1 MGELA
6 SGDLGLDDLDAAL
19 NNLEVKL
26 KGSAPS
32 DMLVRRGL
40 GLGIRS
46 GSGSERDPRLPLT
59 YLLSQDSLT
68 TIPELKDHLR
78 IFRLSVGPA

>member
-1 MGELA
+1 MGEVA
-6 SGDLGLDDLDAAL
+6 SDLGLDDLDAAL

-32 DMLVRRGL
+32 DML
-40 GLGIRS
+40 
-46 GSGSERDPRLPLT
+46 
-59 YLLSQDSLT
+59 DSLT

>member
-1 MGELA
+1 MDEPA
-6 SGDLGLDDLDAAL
+6 SGDLGVDDLDAAL

-40 GLGIRS
+40 GLGMGLGFGVGVRPV
-46 GSGSERDPRLPLT
+46 GG
-59 YLLSQDSLT
+59 
-68 TIPELKDHLR
+68 LKVPSD
-78 IFRLSVGPA
+78 FSPPPG

>member
-1 MGELA
+1 VGELA

-32 DMLVRRGL
+32 DMLVRKALGL
-40 GLGIRS
+40 GLGL
-46 GSGSERDPRLPLT
+46 GSGPGRGSKTSSDVSPP
-59 YLLSQDSLT
+59 
-68 TIPELKDHLR
+68 P
-78 IFRLSVGPA
+78 G